1 MDLVVLIDLPELTV
15 ASKSRLLKK
24 ADAEH
29 LTQAADVLERTRAR
43 DQLMLKQTLN
53 GYEQA
58 RQRGRRQGLAQA
70 EAEWAGRLAA
80 AAAAK
85 QLALRDLAPTMID
98 LVVDATALVLRNADR
113 RQLMT
118 AALQAVDG
126 LLKQARWARLRVH
139 PSQADAARE
148 TLGEFDARHSGA
160 ALITVVPDPSL
171 KPEDCIFE
179 TDVGIADASLDVQ
192 LGAIRSA
199 LEKAVAS
206 HVERA
211 QACAS
216 ATPLRSEA
224 S

>member
-1 MDLVVLIDLPELTV
+1 MDLVVLIDLPDLTV

-24 ADAEH
+24 PDAEA
-29 LTQAADVLERTRAR
+29 LTQAADILERARAR

-70 EAEWAGRLAA
+70 EAQWAGRLAA
-80 AAAAK
+80 AAAAR
-85 QLALRDLAPTMID
+85 QVALRDLAPVMVD
-98 LVVDATALVLRNADR
+98 LVVDAATLVLKNANR
-113 RQLMT
+113 RQLMA

-160 ALITVVPDPSL
+160 GLVTVIADPSL
-171 KPEDCIFE
+171 QTDDCIFE
-179 TDVGIADASLDVQ
+179 TDAGIADASLGVQ
-192 LGAIRSA
+192 LSAIRSA

-206 HVERA
+206 PV
-211 QACAS
+211 
-216 ATPLRSEA
+216 ATPVEPAAEPGRA
-224 S
+224 AAA